1 MGCCCF
7 SGLHSARIIAE
18 IRTFVLLCSTSSSWS
33 GDSGAHDSVLVT
45 VMDFPDKYTAYTWC
59 RIRRMR
65 SRWQCLRTWSRPWVL
80 NRGTSVLVCL

>member
-45 VMDFPDKYTAYTWC
+45 VMDFPDKYTVYILGAGKDG
-59 RIRRMR
+59 
-65 SRWQCLRTWSRPWVL
+65 
-80 NRGTSVLVCL
+80 RGVAGSV